1 MYKVAFA
8 HVCHVSLS
16 CSPAS
21 LAITVWMEY
30 SSEEFVSP
38 VIATATQLNVIFM
51 AFALWVCC

>member
-1 MYKVAFA
+1 MYEVAFA

-51 AFALWVCC
+51 AFAL